1 MLEKMQEMEQLI
13 LMLITGSGIT
23 SGLHDLASGANMA
36 FKKSAFLAVKGYEGN
51 EQYASGD
58 DMFLI
63 EKMRKAFPGEIGF
76 VKSLDATIY
85 TPGKK
90 SWSSLFS
97 QRLRWAGKNKGLENK
112 TINRIWFFVGLYHV
126 VLILSLLAAL
136 FHFISPWPFITLLCV
151 KWTVDYMLVA
161 TSAAFFKKTYL
172 LKYFVPLQI
181 LYTYYVL
188 SLGVMLMIGKKGD
201 WQRDQ
206 SNQQIK

>member
-1 MLEKMQEMEQLI
+1 MSI
-13 LMLITGSGIT
+13 LS
-23 SGLHDLASGANMA
+23 
-36 FKKSAFLAVKGYEGN
+36 FFLWFFYS
-51 EQYASGD
+51 Y
-58 DMFLI
+58 FYC
-63 EKMRKAFPGEIGF
+63 IGF
-76 VKSLDATIY
+76 VKSLDTTIY

-112 TINRIWFFVGLYHV
+112 TINRLWFFIGAYHIA
-126 VLILSLLAAL
+126 LILSLLAAL
-136 FHFISPWPFITLLCV
+136 FHFITPWPFITLLCV

-161 TSAAFFKKTYL
+161 TSAAFFKRTSL
-172 LKYFVPLQI
+172 LKYFVPLQFM
-181 LYTYYVL
+181 YTYYVL